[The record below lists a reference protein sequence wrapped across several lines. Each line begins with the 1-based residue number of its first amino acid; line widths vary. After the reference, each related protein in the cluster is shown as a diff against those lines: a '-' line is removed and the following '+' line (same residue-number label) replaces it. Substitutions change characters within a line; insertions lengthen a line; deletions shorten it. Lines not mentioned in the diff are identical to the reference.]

1 MKIGM
6 TAFPRRSRT
15 SRVLMIQCA
24 IACLVLA
31 VVTLAPPARGSIL
44 IVSLSGEGPDEIA
57 RWASARDARLIAVGP
72 GKHSLVVTGSRAA
85 LWSAAARH
93 GGLLI
98 SGMAAGCGKAS
109 AR

>member
-1 MKIGM
+1 
-6 TAFPRRSRT
+6 
-15 SRVLMIQCA
+15 MIQCA

-31 VVTLAPPARGSIL
+31 VVTLAPPARGPIL